1 MPRQYYTNFPE
12 IAQEKSR
19 ANIEQRYRIVRN
31 NPINQFKDAL
41 VIETAKIT
49 TVLIF
54 ESKNKLVIQSIEIK
68 RSEKCYVLIFK
79 KDIWKKKKTLLQWI
93 LPNILEN
100 QTFQETAKFIEMK
113 GIVIL
118 VKVDERY
125 NILKSLTYNV

>member
-1 MPRQYYTNFPE
+1 MKE
-12 IAQEKSR
+12 
-19 ANIEQRYRIVRN
+19 
-31 NPINQFKDAL
+31 
-41 VIETAKIT
+41 
-49 TVLIF
+49 
-54 ESKNKLVIQSIEIK
+54 
-68 RSEKCYVLIFK
+68 
-79 KDIWKKKKTLLQWI
+79 KKTLLQWI

>member
-1 MPRQYYTNFPE
+1 MPRQHYTNLPE

-54 ESKNKLVIQSIEIK
+54 ESKK
-68 RSEKCYVLIFK
+68 
-79 KDIWKKKKTLLQWI
+79 
-93 LPNILEN
+93 
-100 QTFQETAKFIEMK
+100 
-113 GIVIL
+113 
-118 VKVDERY
+118 
-125 NILKSLTYNV
+125 